1 MAGYEAHEQAV
12 EVGLILGIAEA
23 LRAEFGVTIDAHP
36 GGKGSEAGVVNRA
49 FRAAASGILKLIVP
63 AGEDLDGVVTW
74 TLRHA
79 ALRRLGEAGIAEE
92 QARSLLNSEPR
103 LGDLWLAHLS
113 LAPISV
119 IEDLLHDTHEGG

>member
-1 MAGYEAHEQAV
+1 MTSHERYEQTV
-12 EVGLILGIAEA
+12 EVRLILEIAQSV
-23 LRAEFGVTIDAHP
+23 RDEFGVTIDAHP

-49 FRAAASGILKLIVP
+49 FRAAASRLLMTIVP
-63 AGEDLDGVVTW
+63 AGEDMEGVETW
-74 TLRHA
+74 AFRHA
-79 ALRRLGEAGIAEE
+79 ALRRLGVAGIAEE

-103 LGDLWLAHLS
+103 LGDLWLAYLS